1 MFVCEK
7 PFRAAEGFFV
17 SVCGP
22 VFVGRTPHHLLEQT
36 REVLRVAE
44 SQRVGDFADRASG
57 VEDAFLGD
65 VDHLELDVLLGR
77 FPGLLLHQVAEIVRR
92 QVQLLGAPTARR
104 PARGGLLRNSRPAD
118 ARIRPAR
125 RG

>member
-65 VDHLELDVLLGR
+65 VDHLELDILLRR
-77 FPGLLLHQVAEIVRR
+77 FPGLLLHQIAEIV
-92 QVQLLGAPTARR
+92 
-104 PARGGLLRNSRPAD
+104 SRSYQTVLSAG
-118 ARIRPAR
+118 IS
-125 RG
+125 